1 MTGGL
6 RKRMFL
12 RSLAVQASWNF
23 EKLQNLG
30 FFLLVCPALEERY
43 SGSGKLGEALKRH
56 LDFFNT
62 HPYFAGLVAGAVVR
76 EEGGDLDQG
85 RFLEDLK
92 RSLMSTMASIGDG
105 FFWAALK
112 PFAILAAIVPALF
125 GAWWSP
131 LVLLAVYNV
140 PHLSLRW
147 WGIGAGLEEGCRVI
161 ESVQRLP
168 FSRLVPL
175 LSLLAAALAGLAAGV
190 ASVHP
195 NWAPLPGRKLSS
207 LVCAVVV
214 FTGGVFLSGRRAPSK
229 RVLAGAA
236 GVLLLGAAFVEATG
250 S

>member
-1 MTGGL
+1 MTNGL

-30 FFLLVCPALEERY
+30 FFLLVFPALEEKY
-43 SGSGKLGEALKRH
+43 GESGKLREALKGH

-85 RFLEDLK
+85 RFVEDLK

-105 FFWAALK
+105 FFWSALK
-112 PFAILAAIVPALF
+112 PFAIMAAIVPALF

-131 LVLLAVYNV
+131 LVLLVVYNA
-140 PHLSLRW
+140 PHLGLRW
-147 WGIGAGLEEGCRVI
+147 WGIGAGLRDGCRVI
-161 ESVQRLP
+161 EAVQRLP
-168 FSRLVPL
+168 LSRLVPL
-175 LSLLAAALAGLAAGV
+175 LSLLVAALAGLAAGA
-190 ASVHP
+190 ASVLP
-195 NWAPLPGRKLSS
+195 EWAPLPGRKVPS
-207 LVCAVVV
+207 LLCAAAV
-214 FTGGVFLSGRRAPSK
+214 FVGGVFLSARKAPSK

-236 GVLLLGAAFVEATG
+236 GVLLLLATLTEAAG
-250 S
+250 P

>member
-1 MTGGL
+1 MTSGL

-23 EKLQNLG
+23 AKLQNLG
-30 FFLLVCPALEERY
+30 FFLLVFPALEEKY
-43 SGSGKLGEALKRH
+43 GNSAKLREALERH

-85 RFLEDLK
+85 RFVEDLK

-105 FFWAALK
+105 FFWATLK
-112 PFAILAAIVPALF
+112 PVAILTAIVPALF

-147 WGIGAGLEEGCRVI
+147 WGIGAGLKEGCRVI
-161 ESVQRLP
+161 ESIQRLP
-168 FSRLVPL
+168 LSRLAPYL
-175 LSLLAAALAGLAAGV
+175 PLLAAALAGLAAGA

-195 NWAPLPGRKLSS
+195 EWAPLPGRKLPS
-207 LVCAVVV
+207 LLCAAVVFV
-214 FTGGVFLSGRRAPSK
+214 GGVFLSARKAPSK

-236 GVLLLGAAFVEATG
+236 GVLLLGATLLEAG
-250 S
+250 P